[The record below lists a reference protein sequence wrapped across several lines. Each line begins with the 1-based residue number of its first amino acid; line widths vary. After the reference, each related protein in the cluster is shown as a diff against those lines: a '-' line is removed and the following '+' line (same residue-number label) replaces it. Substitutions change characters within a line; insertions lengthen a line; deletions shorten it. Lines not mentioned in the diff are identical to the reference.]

1 MVEWRQSIRPIRI
14 LMLNPQIAIA
24 ANWSQALREIT
35 GGLHGGLRPKEVS
48 DLRDALTSLVWTDGC
63 PRAPSF
69 FVGKPT
75 PRYRRQLIAAAP
87 DNSYTMLLIAWPPG
101 YVTPLHDHAEL
112 WGIEIVLDGALQ
124 VDEYFSDGD
133 PQQPALWP
141 HRSLMLGVGD
151 STVFIDPA
159 YVHRCRNL
167 SAHQPA
173 LSLHVYGG
181 VLDRYQSFV
190 EVDQNFYRI
199 AQQQAILDAVSI

>member
-1 MVEWRQSIRPIRI
+1 MF
-14 LMLNPQIAIA
+14 LPQIAIA
-24 ANWSQALREIT
+24 AGWSRALRQATSSLCGEIT
-35 GGLHGGLRPKEVS
+35 PKDVI
-48 DLRDALTSLVWTDGC
+48 DLRDALTSLVWAEGC
-63 PRAPSF
+63 PRADSF
-69 FVGKPT
+69 FADAQA

-87 DNSYTMLLIAWPPG
+87 DRAYTMLLIAWPPA

-112 WGIEIVLDGALQ
+112 WGIELVLDGALQ

-133 PQQPALWP
+133 AQQPALQP
-141 HRSLMLGVGD
+141 HRSLMLGSGD
-151 STVFIDPA
+151 AAVFIDPA

-190 EVDQNFYRI
+190 EVSDNLYRI
-199 AQQQAILDAVSI
+199 SQQQAVLDAVSI